1 MWRIEELTG
10 QGETAWEWY
19 LRLPSFM
26 RWEFQIE
33 DREDFLST
41 FEQGV
46 NFGGYDDGLKV
57 IVHGEDKG
65 EILEGHLFCDP
76 TADTNLIA
84 AVISY
89 GSKKVGRNIL
99 IETPSKHKTLRRI
112 LSNIGY
118 KDLGLSAYRGRLV
131 ETSHYFYGKK
141 EDQNTANSN

>member
-1 MWRIEELTG
+1 MWRIEELKG
-10 QGETAWEWY
+10 QGEAAWEWY

-33 DREDFLST
+33 DREDFLSI

-76 TADTNLIA
+76 KADLNLIA
-84 AVISY
+84 AAISY

-99 IETPSKHKTLRRI
+99 IETPAKHKTLRKI
-112 LSNIGY
+112 LTNIGY
-118 KDLGLSAYRGRLV
+118 KDMGLSAYRMRTV
-131 ETSHYFYGKK
+131 ETVHYFY
-141 EDQNTANSN
+141 EQ